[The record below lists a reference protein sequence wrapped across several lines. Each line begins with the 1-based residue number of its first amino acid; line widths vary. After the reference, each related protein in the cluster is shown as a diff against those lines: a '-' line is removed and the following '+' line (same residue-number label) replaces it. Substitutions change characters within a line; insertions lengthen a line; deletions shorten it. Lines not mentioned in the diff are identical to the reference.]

1 MKRYQSEREKVRKG
15 RKLADCALLSSVSTT
30 VEKEKIIL
38 YKTLDRGRGG
48 NVVLPAAVGQNL
60 STAVKGA
67 ASVYD
72 GLNDL
77 NHVMNMNDVC
87 KEVLYRYEPSTS
99 VDGLRVLWKH
109 GPADCVSPVDGILCM
124 WSAVDSEVPSLY
136 K

>member
-1 MKRYQSEREKVRKG
+1 M
-15 RKLADCALLSSVSTT
+15 
-30 VEKEKIIL
+30 
-38 YKTLDRGRGG
+38 TLDRGRGG

-67 ASVYD
+67 ASAYD

-87 KEVLYRYEPSTS
+87 KEVLYWYEPSTS

-109 GPADCVSPVDGILCM
+109 GPADCVSPVNGILCM
-124 WSAVDSEVPSLY
+124 WSAVDGEVPSLY
-136 K
+136 ELCCDDMYVMELCYDAMLNSLRKETRRTYGIR

>member
-1 MKRYQSEREKVRKG
+1 M
-15 RKLADCALLSSVSTT
+15 
-30 VEKEKIIL
+30 
-38 YKTLDRGRGG
+38 TLDRGRGG

-67 ASVYD
+67 ASAYD

-109 GPADCVSPVDGILCM
+109 GPADCVSPVDGILCI
-124 WSAVDSEVPSLY
+124 WSAVDGEVPSLLNSLR
-136 K
+136 KETRKTHGIR